1 MSDDR
6 GAASAPHF
14 SPHTGRVKAAAILVI
29 AGSFVGAA
37 GSIIAGVEFAAA
49 TRRWLQ
55 EQNQPPAEVARVR
68 LRQAFLAG
76 QAATRAAADTWSHDG
91 GRQEATSRP

>member
-1 MSDDR
+1 MTDDG
-6 GAASAPHF
+6 GAATVPHF
-14 SPHTGRVKAAAILVI
+14 SPHTGRVKAAAILVTV
-29 AGSFVGAA
+29 GSLVGAA
-37 GSIIAGVEFAAA
+37 GSIIAGLEFAAA

-55 EQNQPPAEVARVR
+55 AQNQPPTEVARVR

-91 GRQEATSRP
+91 GRQEAASRP